1 MVNRKAL
8 WNYLCLSR
16 KSKILNRWTL
26 QVYDQEVIAEY
37 TLQQKQSSREMMVI
51 LSVIWAFAMI
61 LIIVLSAINYIS
73 WFIAIVATPMF
84 LL

>member
-1 MVNRKAL
+1 
-8 WNYLCLSR
+8 
-16 KSKILNRWTL
+16 
-26 QVYDQEVIAEY
+26 
-37 TLQQKQSSREMMVI
+37 MMVI